1 MVCSLNILVS
11 VEEYVKEMHYLHYY
25 ISSSLIHLLK
35 KSESD
40 NIAGI
45 KVNHGNDSVDLKI
58 CQYVDDTSVF
68 LQSKEYIRPF
78 LNEVNTYSKI
88 SGAKLNVEKTVGIV
102 THPNNAGTHHGIRFG
117 IGPERVLGIPIG
129 TNRCNTDFWDQLL
142 HKLRS
147 KLSVWKH
154 RDLSFEGKVHL
165 IKSIGISQLTY
176 AMDMMN
182 VEDKVISETDRI
194 IYQFLCSDKRYTIKK
209 DVYTLPRN
217 MGGLRMIDVL
227 ALIKAKIIKFII
239 QVLKRAE
246 QKWAKLPLNISNA
259 WIMIFVYPFFTDG
272 TRYYRIDWKEKYSP
286 LL

>member
-1 MVCSLNILVS
+1 M
-11 VEEYVKEMHYLHYY
+11 
-25 ISSSLIHLLK
+25 
-35 KSESD
+35 
-40 NIAGI
+40 
-45 KVNHGNDSVDLKI
+45 
-58 CQYVDDTSVF
+58 
-68 LQSKEYIRPF
+68 
-78 LNEVNTYSKI
+78 
-88 SGAKLNVEKTVGIV
+88 GIV
-102 THPNNAGTHHGIRFG
+102 THPNNAGTHHGIRLG
-117 IGPERVLGIPIG
+117 IGPECVLGIPIG

-154 RDLSFEGKVHL
+154 RDLSFEGKAHL

-217 MGGLRMIDVL
+217 MGGLGMITVL
-227 ALIKAKIIKFII
+227 ALIKAKRIKFII

-246 QKWAKLPLNISNA
+246 QKWAKLPLKYIKCLDNDFCI
-259 WIMIFVYPFFTDG
+259 PFFSLALDTTG
-272 TRYYRIDWKEKYSP
+272 MIEKKNIPPFYKKMYRIFSRNVHKIKGY
-286 LL
+286 

>member
-1 MVCSLNILVS
+1 M
-11 VEEYVKEMHYLHYY
+11 
-25 ISSSLIHLLK
+25 
-35 KSESD
+35 
-40 NIAGI
+40 
-45 KVNHGNDSVDLKI
+45 NHGNDSVDLKI

-78 LNEVNTYSKI
+78 LNVVNTYSKI

-102 THPNNAGTHHGIRFG
+102 THPNNAGTHHGIRLG

-154 RDLSFEGKVHL
+154 RDPSFEGKVHL
-165 IKSIGISQLTY
+165 IKSIRISQLTY

-182 VEDKVISETDRI
+182 VEDKVISETDRM

-217 MGGLRMIDVL
+217 MGGLGMIDVL

-246 QKWAKLPLNISNA
+246 QKWAKLPLKYIKCLDNDFCIP
-259 WIMIFVYPFFTDG
+259 FFFTDG
-272 TRYYRIDWKEKYSP
+272 TRYYRIDWQEKYSP
-286 LL
+286 IL